1 MSARGPIRDV
11 AGRRGSLALVRRG
24 VCRGTRRAGS
34 GRVPRGADPRPGR
47 RSVPGAASLLAAS
60 LLVLVS
66 GAGGSAGTARQTVP
80 PVDPLHAPLDEILD
94 AYVRD
99 GLVYYRAL
107 QGDRARLD
115 RYIASLDVPAATY
128 ESWPRERQAALWLN
142 AYNAIVLRTVVDHY
156 PIRGRSADYPPNSIR
171 QIPGAFDR
179 TTWRVAGGSVT
190 LDAIEQRILPGF
202 RDPRMYLALGRGA
215 VGGGRL
221 RSEAFTASRLEEQLA
236 AVEAECPRRASCAL
250 LDRTAAT
257 LTVSPIFSWRSEEF
271 VTAYAARAGAAFA
284 ARSPIERAIIGFV
297 LPHLT
302 PAERDELARE
312 GVRIAFGAFDWRP
325 NDLTGGRPR

>member
-1 MSARGPIRDV
+1 MPARRPVLDV
-11 AGRRGSLALVRRG
+11 AGGSRWTLARGEARGEFRRGNGRPTRRRIGPRRGSRPPSG
-24 VCRGTRRAGS
+24 V
-34 GRVPRGADPRPGR
+34 
-47 RSVPGAASLLAAS
+47 ASLVGPW
-60 LLVLVS
+60 LLVLVAF
-66 GAGGSAGTARQTVP
+66 AGGGTGAMQAP

-94 AYVRD
+94 TYVRD

-115 RYIASLDVPAATY
+115 RYVASLDVPAATCA
-128 ESWPRERQAALWLN
+128 SWPRERQAAFWLN

-156 PIRGRSADYPPNSIR
+156 PIRGRSPDYPPDSIR

-179 TTWRVAGGSVT
+179 TAWRVAGRPVT
-190 LDAIEQRILPGF
+190 LDDIELRILPRF
-202 RDPRMYLALGRGA
+202 EDPRMYFALGRGA

-236 AVEAECPRRASCAL
+236 GVEAECPRRGACAL
-250 LDRTAAT
+250 LDRTAGT

-271 VTAYAARAGAAFA
+271 VAAYAARAGAPFA
-284 ARSPIERAIIGFV
+284 ARSPIERAIVGFI

-302 PAERDELARE
+302 PTEREELARE
-312 GVRIAFGAFDWRP
+312 HVRIVFGPFDWRL